1 MQHFIQVPRLSH
13 SIALFLSLENEVER
27 LFKLMQ
33 IMGEGGGGG
42 VAYKQGCLESSGKKN
57 LQFYLALPAKKYEKK
72 RPNKQG

>member
-1 MQHFIQVPRLSH
+1 MQRFIQVPRLSH

-57 LQFYLALPAKKYEKK
+57 LQFYLASQKIRKEKAK
-72 RPNKQG
+72 

>member
-1 MQHFIQVPRLSH
+1 MQRFIQVPRLSH

-42 VAYKQGCLESSGKKN
+42 VAYKQGCLESSGK
-57 LQFYLALPAKKYEKK
+57 
-72 RPNKQG
+72 